1 VQLSSYDCEA
11 WNSTSCCHTSL
22 FSCVL
27 GCFNACVSVIVFVIV
42 LRSRSQVPK
51 YATLDAWMIKD
62 GSVLGCVLPSVHVDL
77 IVPCSVVEL
86 VVVIVLQTAVNLGLI
101 CQFVICI

>member
-1 VQLSSYDCEA
+1 V
-11 WNSTSCCHTSL
+11 
-22 FSCVL
+22 
-27 GCFNACVSVIVFVIV
+27 
-42 LRSRSQVPK
+42 
-51 YATLDAWMIKD
+51 IKD
-62 GSVLGCVLPSVHVDL
+62 GTGSVLGCVLRSVHVDL